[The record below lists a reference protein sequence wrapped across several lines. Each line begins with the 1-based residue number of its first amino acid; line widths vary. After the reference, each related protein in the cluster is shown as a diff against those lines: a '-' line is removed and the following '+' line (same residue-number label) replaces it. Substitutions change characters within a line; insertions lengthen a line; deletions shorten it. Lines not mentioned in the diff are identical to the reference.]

1 MALEDGLEPALRVLG
16 KIGQLPREAGFM
28 ATDHFTALLERAH
41 VHASDYL
48 RDQPDRHVGARAS
61 RDELL
66 SALQAPLTQRGED
79 GGAVIDLL
87 ASQGERGAIASG
99 SPRYFGFVIG
109 GTYPV
114 ALAADWLASAWDQN
128 AGIYATS
135 PLSST
140 VEEVAGRWL
149 LDLFDLP
156 RESEVGFVTGCQMA
170 SFTCLAAAR
179 HCVLRRVGWDVEADG
194 LCGAPRINV
203 VTSAESHVTIDV
215 ALRYL
220 GLGTRALHRVESDTQ
235 GRMRAD
241 RLREL
246 LATLDGPTIIC
257 AQAGNVN
264 SGAFD
269 AMRAIGEIANA
280 HGAWLHV
287 DGAFGLWA
295 RASRAYAALA
305 DGIELADS
313 WATDAHKWLNVPYDC
328 GVAIV
333 RHAEDQRAAM
343 TSAAAYLIQTRGAER
358 DAVDWVPEFSRRAR
372 GVTVYATLRTL
383 GRDGV
388 EGLVDRCCA
397 CARKIAGLLAAEAG
411 VQILNDV
418 VLNQVLVRFN
428 NDDAMTRA
436 VVIGVQ
442 DDGTCWL
449 SGTTWH
455 GKAAMRISVSNW
467 ATSEE
472 DAARSAAAIARVF
485 RTLKKDQAV
494 PGR

>member
-1 MALEDGLEPALRVLG
+1 MILDKFVS
-16 KIGQLPREAGFM
+16 
-28 ATDHFTALLERAH
+28 LLDRAH
-41 VHASDYL
+41 AHASGYL
-48 RDQPDRHVGARAS
+48 RGQPGRHVGARAD
-61 RDELL
+61 RGELL
-66 SALQAPLTQRGED
+66 SALHVPLARHGEA
-79 GGAVIDLL
+79 GEEVIDLL
-87 ASQGERGAIASG
+87 AAQAERGAIASG

-114 ALAADWLASAWDQN
+114 ALAADWLATTWDQN

-135 PLSST
+135 PLSAV
-140 VEEVAGRWL
+140 VEEVTGDWL
-149 LDLFDLP
+149 LELFDLP

-179 HCVLRRVGWDVEADG
+179 HAVLRRAGWDVEADG
-194 LCGAPRINV
+194 LSGAPRINLIA
-203 VTSAESHVTIDV
+203 SAESHVTIDV

-220 GLGTRALHRVESDTQ
+220 GLGTRALQRVDSDAQ

-246 LATLDGPTIIC
+246 LATLEGPTIVC

-264 SGAFD
+264 TGAFD
-269 AMRAIGEIANA
+269 ALREIGETANA

-295 RASRAYAALA
+295 RASRAHRALA

-333 RHAEDQRAAM
+333 RHADDHRAAM
-343 TSAAAYLIQTRGAER
+343 TAHAAYLIQTGGAER

-372 GVTVYATLRTL
+372 GVPVYATLRTL
-383 GRDGV
+383 GGDGV
-388 EGLVDRCCA
+388 EDLVDRCCA
-397 CARKIAGLLAAEAG
+397 HARRMAERLAEEEGAE
-411 VQILNDV
+411 VLNDV
-418 VLNQVLVRFN
+418 VLNQVLVRFG
-428 NDDAMTRA
+428 NDDETTRA
-436 VVIGVQ
+436 VVAGVQ

-455 GKAAMRISVSNW
+455 GMAAMRISVSNW

-472 DAARSAAAIARVF
+472 DAATSVDAIVRVF
-485 RTLKKDQAV
+485 RALASA
-494 PGR
+494 